1 MTSSKKKLAQ
11 EVENNKNAEL
21 YFFDESRFGTHS
33 KIGHGWFD
41 TGKRTQV
48 EVSLGFKNFYIY
60 SAVSHTSGDALHLQ
74 MPGVDTDCMNAFLG
88 EMAIQLNGKTAI
100 MVLDG
105 AGWHKSAALVVP
117 HNIKLIFLPPYS
129 PELNPVEKL
138 WEYIKNN
145 TIKNKIYTCIDTLK
159 EVIERF
165 ISNIL
170 PRQIKDT
177 CKCSY
182 LIS

>member
-1 MTSSKKKLAQ
+1 MRNLKKKLAQ
-11 EVENNKNAEL
+11 EIENHKNAEV

-48 EVSLGFKNFYIY
+48 EVAIGFKNFYVY
-60 SAVSHTSGDALHLQ
+60 SAVSSASGEAMHLV
-74 MPGVDTDCMNAFLG
+74 MPGVDTDCMNVFLE
-88 EMAIQLNGKTAI
+88 EMALQLKGKVAI

-105 AGWHKSAALVVP
+105 AGWHKSSALIVP
-117 HNIKLIFLPPYS
+117 NNIKLVFLPPYS

-138 WEYIKNN
+138 WEYIKNH
-145 TIKNKIYTCIDTLK
+145 TIKNKIYTCINKLE
-159 EVIERF
+159 EVVGEF

-170 PRQIKDT
+170 PWQIKET

-182 LIS
+182 LTN

>member
-1 MTSSKKKLAQ
+1 MNLKKKLSA
-11 EVENNKNAEL
+11 EVENNRNAEL

-48 EVSLGFKNFYIY
+48 EVSLGFKNFYVY
-60 SAVSHTSGDALHLQ
+60 SAISSTSGDALHLV
-74 MPGVDTDCMNAFLG
+74 MPNVDTDCMNAFLG
-88 EMAIQLNGKTAI
+88 EMAIQLEGKAAI

-105 AGWHKSAALVVP
+105 AGWHRSSTLVVP
-117 HNIKLIFLPPYS
+117 NNIRLVFLPPYS

-138 WEYIKNN
+138 WEYIKSH
-145 TIKNKIYTCIDTLK
+145 TIKNKIHTCIDKL
-159 EVIERF
+159 EEFVGEF
-165 ISNIL
+165 ISSIL
-170 PRQIKDT
+170 PWQIKKT
-177 CKCSY
+177 CRCTY